1 VGPVFESRIN
11 ARFTDTTRRANEGQE
26 QKMNTKEGVLIS
38 QAELQEIYELQRE
51 LISKQNHLEELKS
64 NVKTLLIG
72 KVRIQSGRFMAH
84 LITIPGRNVPW
95 KQVVVEELGADFAET
110 CRKRFPVRVRF
121 DVKVEEHAIVPLWK
135 NDSGGIEVN

>member
-1 VGPVFESRIN
+1 FESRIN

-72 KVRIQSGRFMAH
+72 KVPIQSGRFMAH

-110 CRKRFPVRVRF
+110 CR
-121 DVKVEEHAIVPLWK
+121 
-135 NDSGGIEVN
+135 

>member
-64 NVKTLLIG
+64 NVKLYSSV
-72 KVRIQSGRFMAH
+72 KCRSS
-84 LITIPGRNVPW
+84 PGV
-95 KQVVVEELGADFAET
+95 
-110 CRKRFPVRVRF
+110 
-121 DVKVEEHAIVPLWK
+121 LWP
-135 NDSGGIEVN
+135 I